1 VLEVW
6 WLRIINF
13 FTATKNW
20 NSYMVHRRQLTMASP
35 IPIWLREY
43 AMEYTDIQVT
53 LTATAPME
61 RGRLGTL
68 TATAKYP

>member
-1 VLEVW
+1 M
-6 WLRIINF
+6 
-13 FTATKNW
+13 T
-20 NSYMVHRRQLTMASP
+20 SP